1 LSARVASLLDSP
13 GRDLL
18 DQLAAKQPTPGGGSV
33 AALTGALG
41 AGLVSMVGQYT
52 AGREQYAD
60 VEQHV
65 QRILARSEE
74 LRARLGELVDADVA
88 AYGSYAAAQAMPRE
102 SDDEKQARKAAQ
114 QRALEESTAVPL
126 DVAEAC
132 VELLELAVEAAQVG
146 NVYLISDAAVGARLA
161 DAARA
166 SAMLNVEMNL
176 GGIEDEA
183 KAAAFRDR
191 AAAVLDD
198 SSAAALAEKAT
209 ATVRER
215 SGG

>member
-1 LSARVASLLDSP
+1 MASLLDSSTK
-13 GRDLL
+13 DFL

-52 AGREQYAD
+52 AGREKYAD
-60 VEQHV
+60 VEEDV
-65 QRILARSEE
+65 RRVLARSEK

-88 AYGSYAAAQAMPRE
+88 AYGSYSAAQAMPRE
-102 SDDEKQARKAAQ
+102 TDEDKAARKAAQ

-132 VELLELAVEAAQVG
+132 VELLELAVKAAQLG

-176 GGIEDEA
+176 GGIEDQA
-183 KAAAFRDR
+183 KAAELRRR
-191 AAAVLDD
+191 ADAVLSDA
-198 SSAAALAEKAT
+198 SAAQLAERAT
-209 ATVRER
+209 AIVRER
-215 SGG
+215 SS